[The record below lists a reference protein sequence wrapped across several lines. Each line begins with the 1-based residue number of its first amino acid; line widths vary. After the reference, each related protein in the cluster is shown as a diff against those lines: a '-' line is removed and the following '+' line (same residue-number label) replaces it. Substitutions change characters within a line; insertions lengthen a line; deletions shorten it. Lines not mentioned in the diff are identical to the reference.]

1 MTRTIKTAV
10 LSMLL
15 VFLLA
20 ASAQAMEN
28 NMLKVGLKYGESAV
42 FSARLQ
48 NYGSGESGLG
58 YEFGYYDSGC
68 VFVPITSTDVQLIA
82 VTVDKNAYVSGE
94 YCYELKPA
102 SYSTIL
108 GGYHI
113 ELLRDF
119 ATYEEAL
126 AVAQGYNKAFVAY
139 IDDVYRVRIG
149 NHASYD
155 ESEGVLAGIDVSA
168 YGAQIVSPSN
178 TGVVVSVPGT
188 DTVLFEFDCGGL
200 RSLAVQPRSLA
211 GEKTITWSGGYRY
224 FGGFEFQRTTGG
236 NLSVIN
242 VVNIED
248 YVKCVIPYEMSNDWP
263 LEALK
268 AQSVCART
276 YAAEQTRHR
285 REGFDICASIDCQV
299 YYGASKTNAHTDA
312 AVDGT
317 EGVYL
322 FYNGVLVDNA
332 VYYSCNG
339 GASEDC
345 KNVWNSDIGYL
356 KGKEDPFE
364 ADITARKSDYY
375 WSYTLTP
382 AELTAILKAKGVNNI
397 GSVKNVYVSRFTD
410 TGNVLEITFEGT
422 NGTYVASKER
432 CRTIF
437 NNVLDGV
444 TVKSMRFNILGSD
457 TGTFFI
463 NGAMNYV
470 TGISSTYV
478 LTADGK
484 VSKHGLVASDTYV
497 LTADGLMPL
506 EEKKD
511 TAEKSFTITG
521 SGHGHNVG
529 MSQWGA
535 FAMAQRGYTYRD
547 ILEFYY
553 TDIRLLG
560 MEGNV

>member
-1 MTRTIKTAV
+1 MTRGLKTTV
-10 LSMLL
+10 LSVL
-15 VFLLA
+15 VLFLFTVG
-20 ASAQAMEN
+20 AQAMEN
-28 NMLKVGLKYGESAV
+28 DMLKVGLKFGESAM

-58 YEFGYYDSGC
+58 YEFGYYDSART
-68 VFVPITSTDVQLIA
+68 FVPITQTDVQLIA
-82 VTVDKNAYVSGE
+82 VTIDANAYVSGE

-113 ELLRDF
+113 ELLVDF
-119 ATYEEAL
+119 ATYEEAY
-126 AVAQGYNKAFVAY
+126 AVAQTFNKGFVAY

-149 NHASYD
+149 NHTNYA
-155 ESEGVLAGIDVSA
+155 ESEGVLATIDVSA
-168 YGAQIVSPSN
+168 YGAQIVEPSA
-178 TGVVVSVPGT
+178 TGAVVSVPGT

-224 FGGFEFQRTTGG
+224 YGGFEFQRTTGG
-236 NLSVIN
+236 YLSVIN

-263 LEALK
+263 IEALK

-276 YAAEQTRHR
+276 YAAQRTWHKSS
-285 REGFDICASIDCQV
+285 GFDICATTDCQV
-299 YYGASKTNAHTDA
+299 YYGASKTNAHTDS

-317 EGVYL
+317 AGIYL
-322 FYNGVLVDNA
+322 FHNGELIKNA

-339 GASEDC
+339 GATEDC
-345 KNVWNSDIGYL
+345 KNVWGSDVAYL
-356 KGKEDPFE
+356 QGKADPFE
-364 ADITARKSDYY
+364 ADITGRKSDYY

-382 AELTAILKAKGVNNI
+382 NQLTAILKAKGVNI
-397 GSVKNVYVSRFTD
+397 GTVRNVYVSQFTAN
-410 TGNVLEITFEGT
+410 GNVLEITFEGSA
-422 NGTYVASKER
+422 GRHVATKEK

-437 NNVLDGV
+437 NGVIDGV
-444 TVKSMRFNILGSD
+444 NVKSMRFNILGAD

-463 NGAMNYV
+463 NGPMSYV
-470 TGISSTYV
+470 TGINASYV
-478 LTADGK
+478 LTSSGIAQ
-484 VSKHGLVASDTYV
+484 KHGLIASDTYV
-497 LTADGLMPL
+497 ITADGVMLL

-511 TAEKSFTITG
+511 TAEKTFTITG

-529 MSQWGA
+529 LSQWGA
-535 FAMAQRGYTYRD
+535 FAMAERGYTYQD
-547 ILEFYY
+547 ILTFYY
-553 TDIRLLG
+553 TGIELRG
-560 MEGNV
+560 IGGEV